1 MGAKK
6 IYYVRIGQVRPSMH
20 RQSGAD
26 LLKYEAVTNDISVG
40 AYNVNGRLSIKKTVS
55 IIASAISACFEGN
68 FSI

>member
-40 AYNVNGRLSIKKTVS
+40 AYNVNGRLSI
-55 IIASAISACFEGN
+55 
-68 FSI
+68 